1 MPVVLSVSPFFGF
14 VLGLVIPGA
23 IVVLLLALL
32 WTRR

>member
-1 MPVVLSVSPFFGF
+1 MPVVSVSQFFGF

>member
-1 MPVVLSVSPFFGF
+1 MPVVLSVSPF

>member
-1 MPVVLSVSPFFGF
+1 MVSLSPFFAF

>member
-1 MPVVLSVSPFFGF
+1 VPVALGISPFFEF

>member
-1 MPVVLSVSPFFGF
+1 MVSLSPFFGF
-14 VLGLVIPGA
+14 VLALVIPGA